1 MQLKQNIVLQSK
13 FQRDRSVN
21 ESFFI
26 SEYRN
31 SSDRVF
37 LRKWTLY
44 ILGWCHK
51 TEQSTTG
58 KIQNQWSLSFL
69 TQPLFL
75 LAALGVTTEKQLPS
89 YHSILSILL
98 CHSSLLH
105 VLLHCIHQS
114 SLCSSCFPTAWKL
127 HIQHSLSSVSIRPYF
142 VPVQTMSALPLYH
155 CLLTAGPELSLL
167 FTCF

>member
-1 MQLKQNIVLQSK
+1 MKQAESCWTQKQHAAETKYCSSK
-13 FQRDRSVN
+13 QRDRSVN

-37 LRKWTLY
+37 LRKWTL
-44 ILGWCHK
+44 
-51 TEQSTTG
+51 SRAG

-75 LAALGVTTEKQLPS
+75 LAALGVTTEKHLPS

-105 VLLHCIHQS
+105 VLLHCINQS

-142 VPVQTMSALPLYH
+142 VPVQTMSALPL
-155 CLLTAGPELSLL
+155 
-167 FTCF
+167 